1 MMSDGKDSLAGLLGD
16 VERLGTERYVSRCCT
31 YFGRRDVDGGI
42 CHGCPAFSYNDCTR
56 AVFCDLASRLSCL
69 RYLVL
74 GLDPADN
81 CELKKI
87 QNMIKEGEL

>member
-16 VERLGTERYVSRCCT
+16 VERLGTESYVSRCCT

-56 AVFCDLASRLSCL
+56 AVFTDLAERL
-69 RYLVL
+69 RDL
-74 GLDPADN
+74 GVEP
-81 CELKKI
+81 
-87 QNMIKEGEL
+87 GEAGGDGGRG